1 MMFQKYF
8 NKNNLLQ
15 YLCHYNSMYNKLI
28 QEGKLVQRGKVSC
41 RAIINY
47 LAPKRLLLLSFWTIG
62 AVPGA
67 VNFHK
72 AG

>member
-1 MMFQKYF
+1 
-8 NKNNLLQ
+8 
-15 YLCHYNSMYNKLI
+15 MYNKLI
-28 QEGKLVQRGKVSC
+28 QEGKLVQRGNVSC